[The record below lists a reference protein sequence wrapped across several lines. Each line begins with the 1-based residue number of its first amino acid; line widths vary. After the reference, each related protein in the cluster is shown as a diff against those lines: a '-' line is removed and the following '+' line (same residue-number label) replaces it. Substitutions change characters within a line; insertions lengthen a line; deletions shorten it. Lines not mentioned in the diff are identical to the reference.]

1 MPWRFRSHILCWW
14 GLEWICPESLYDL
27 LVDDKEIQE
36 CGKAS
41 YREKKRKKKESGKA
55 ARKLVFW
62 PIFGPS
68 RNEKIFR
75 GKGFDTSEVD
85 DSIKA
90 KVAVWI
96 TGIWSIIYE
105 GIFFWMNLKEV

>member
-41 YREKKRKKKESGKA
+41 YREKKKKVEKLLGSLFFGQYSGHLEMRKFSEGKDLISQ
-55 ARKLVFW
+55 K
-62 PIFGPS
+62 
-68 RNEKIFR
+68 
-75 GKGFDTSEVD
+75 
-85 DSIKA
+85 
-90 KVAVWI
+90 
-96 TGIWSIIYE
+96 
-105 GIFFWMNLKEV
+105 WMIPLKPR